1 MAHENTV
8 IQSINLPGEAVC
20 VDIFQRTDGSFG
32 YDEFRRDP
40 EDGRGWFS
48 IRHSDGLTFDTA
60 QAALDAAIQAVEWLA
75 DEV

>member
-20 VDIFQRTDGSFG
+20 VDIFKRTDGSFG

-48 IRHSDGLTFDTA
+48 IRHADGLTFDTA

>member
-48 IRHSDGLTFDTA
+48 IRHADGLTFDTA

>member
-48 IRHSDGLTFDTA
+48 ICHADGLTFDTA

>member
-1 MAHENTV
+1 MAHDSTV

-48 IRHSDGLTFDTA
+48 IRHADGLTFDTA